1 MINLTRTIDRAT
13 GYVYVPPRSSKAPPC
28 TINDIAG
35 PPSIRANTYA
45 LFSSTAEE
53 MKGLRNDVRYVQEQ
67 WINKKEEWDAFERR
81 EWRKEG
87 EADAREGASASNRR
101 FFWLVSRSL

>member
-1 MINLTRTIDRAT
+1 M
-13 GYVYVPPRSSKAPPC
+13 
-28 TINDIAG
+28 
-35 PPSIRANTYA
+35 YA

-53 MKGLRNDVRYVQEQ
+53 MKGLRNHVRYVQEQ
-67 WINKKEEWDAFERR
+67 WIDTKEEWDAFERR